1 MSVGRGGREREI
13 DGQTQ
18 GGSKGGKEIRIYL
31 FYRGLDFVLFLFAGR
46 RSVAL
51 WLVRMLSLI

>member
-18 GGSKGGKEIRIYL
+18 GGNKGGKEIRIYL
-31 FYRGLDFVLFLFAGR
+31 FYRVLILYFFFLWGGDLLLFG
-46 RSVAL
+46 
-51 WLVRMLSLI
+51 